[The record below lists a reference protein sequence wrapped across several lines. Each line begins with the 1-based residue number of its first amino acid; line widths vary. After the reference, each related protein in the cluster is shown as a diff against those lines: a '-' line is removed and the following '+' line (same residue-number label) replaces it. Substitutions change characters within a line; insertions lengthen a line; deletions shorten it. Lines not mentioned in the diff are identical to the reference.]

1 MTERQINFVDK
12 GGALPKIPS
21 ETTYF
26 DKIGEITSN
35 PKEKNFAKVVVDK
48 GRASYYI
55 RTYQNM
61 PYDPL
66 GAYSRRE
73 IFQDTK
79 MDRVSKN
86 TFDFYIMYLKS
97 NNSIYMTK
105 AQRGFIND

>member
-1 MTERQINFVDK
+1 MKYVNDSK
-12 GGALPKIPS
+12 PLPQKQMK
-21 ETTYF
+21 TLLF
-26 DKIGEITSN
+26 DKLGTETSN
-35 PKEKNFAKVVVDK
+35 QKERNFAKVVVD
-48 GRASYYI
+48 GDSESYYI

-73 IFQDTK
+73 IYADTK
-79 MDRVSKN
+79 MHKVSKN

>member
-1 MTERQINFVDK
+1 MSERKMNFIENNLQIKKEVV
-12 GGALPKIPS
+12 

-26 DKIGEITSN
+26 DKVGQETSN
-35 PKEKNFAKVVVDK
+35 LKEKNFAKVVVDR

-73 IFQDTK
+73 IFEDTK

-86 TFDFYIMYLKS
+86 TFDFYLMYLKS
-97 NNSIYMTK
+97 NNSIYMTR

>member
-1 MTERQINFVDK
+1 MKYVSDSKPLPQKQIQTV
-12 GGALPKIPS
+12 L
-21 ETTYF
+21 F
-26 DKIGEITSN
+26 DKVGAETSN
-35 PKEKNFAKVVVDK
+35 QKERNFAKVVVD
-48 GRASYYI
+48 GDSESYYI

-73 IFQDTK
+73 IYEDTK
-79 MDRVSKN
+79 MHRVSKN

-105 AQRGFIND
+105 ISSLTLK

>member
-1 MTERQINFVDK
+1 MSERQMNFIENNLQIKKEV
-12 GGALPKIPS
+12 S

-26 DKIGEITSN
+26 DKVGQETN
-35 PKEKNFAKVVVDK
+35 NLKEKNFAKVVVDK

-73 IFQDTK
+73 IFEDTK

-86 TFDFYIMYLKS
+86 TFDFYLMYLKS
-97 NNSIYMTK
+97 NNSIYMTR

>member
-1 MTERQINFVDK
+1 MTDRNINFIDK
-12 GGALPKIPS
+12 GGALPKSPV

-26 DKIGEITSN
+26 DKVGEITSN
-35 PKEKNFAKVVVDK
+35 LKEKNFAKVVVDK
-48 GRASYYI
+48 GRESYYI

-73 IFQDTK
+73 IFEDTK
-79 MDRVSKN
+79 MHRVSKN

-97 NNSIYMTK
+97 NNSMYMTR

>member
-1 MTERQINFVDK
+1 MSERQINFIENNLQIKKEV
-12 GGALPKIPS
+12 A

-26 DKIGEITSN
+26 DKLGQETKN
-35 PKEKNFAKVVVDK
+35 LKEKNFAKVIVDK

-73 IFQDTK
+73 IFEDTK
-79 MDRVSKN
+79 MDKVSKN
-86 TFDFYIMYLKS
+86 TFDFYLMYLKS
-97 NNSIYMTK
+97 NNSIYMTR

>member
-1 MTERQINFVDK
+1 MSERQMNFIENNLQIKKEV
-12 GGALPKIPS
+12 S

-26 DKIGEITSN
+26 DKVGQETSN
-35 PKEKNFAKVVVDK
+35 LKEKNFAKVVVDK

-73 IFQDTK
+73 IFEDTK

-86 TFDFYIMYLKS
+86 TFDFYLMYLKS
-97 NNSIYMTK
+97 NNSIYMTR